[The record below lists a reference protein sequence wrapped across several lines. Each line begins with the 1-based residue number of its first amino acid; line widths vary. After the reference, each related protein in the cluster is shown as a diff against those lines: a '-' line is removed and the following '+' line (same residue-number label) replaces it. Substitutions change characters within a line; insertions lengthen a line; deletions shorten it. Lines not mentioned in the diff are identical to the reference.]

1 MILYYTCIQGTAISQ
16 PKPEFSL
23 GGYMSSSPVPN
34 GILGNLFSELS
45 LLTLDKLQDEFIGLI
60 LYNEQTT
67 PSNDV
72 ELYFNYPAPD
82 LNGNPTNI
90 YKYYIAS
97 VQLNTTGQPME
108 NILNRNAQPFNATF
122 YDAAGQSEAV
132 NLGVIPSQ
140 TGLALWI
147 KRSVISDNIKLL
159 FDPTTLDNNFLAG
172 TVPSSVEE
180 IDMVI
185 TY

>member
-72 ELYFNYPAPD
+72 ELYFNYPTPD

-90 YKYYIAS
+90 CKYYIAS
-97 VQLNTTGQPME
+97 VQLNMTGQPME